1 MDARARRR
9 AGWRFALVTV
19 AASAVALAIGLGDRS
34 TSSVT
39 AVADHVADASLAA
52 SRPAFPPS
60 EPFPTSRRRGE
71 SIVREGVIVGSQ
83 IEELDAT
90 VRPDGSTE
98 AGFPLPIGTDFFLAE
113 DLFLPDPT
121 SPRDPGGGTIGT
133 GRTHCTV
140 EPPWGL
146 VISCDVTFELSEGS
160 TLYGTETIDFRTIT
174 PNEPL
179 SAALAVTGGTG
190 QLTGATGACTLTD
203 REDHA
208 TSGIS
213 FYDCRISQP
222 LALLRSR

>member
-9 AGWRFALVTV
+9 AGWRIALVAV
-19 AASAVALAIGLGDRS
+19 AASAVALATGLADRS
-34 TSSVT
+34 SRTVT
-39 AVADHVADASLAA
+39 AVADPVADAPLAT

-60 EPFPTSRRRGE
+60 EAFPASRRRGE
-71 SIVREGVIVGSQ
+71 AVVREGVIVGSQ
-83 IEELDAT
+83 VEELDAT

-98 AGFPLPIGTDFFLAE
+98 TGFPLPIGTDFFLAE
-113 DLFLPDPT
+113 DLFLPDPS
-121 SPRDPGGGTIGT
+121 SPRDPGGATIGT

-140 EPPWGL
+140 EPPRGL

-160 TLYGTETIDFRTIT
+160 TLSGTETIDFRTIT

-179 SAALAVTGGTG
+179 SAAVAITGGTG
-190 QLTGATGACTLTD
+190 QLIGATGECTLTD